1 MRHEIKI
8 PIQKNFDSNFKDLIN
23 FNRNIKKS
31 FKDRIINSIYFD
43 TENLSLAQNNL
54 SGISKRSKYR
64 IRWYNDNFKNLNYE
78 IKFKKNNLGN
88 KIVLKTN
95 QDLKDLDSLYSVSN
109 KFLNRPENNFFLD
122 KINYYD
128 LKPVVKIS
136 YLRSY
141 YIYNHKVMIT
151 YDKNLQYELIN
162 KFELKKNVFND
173 SMNVIEIKF
182 DKKDYHLGANLIRS
196 TDFYPK
202 RFSKYLRSLYSFNIA
217 KYL

>member
-31 FKDRIINSIYFD
+31 FRDRIINSIYFD

-64 IRWYNDNFKNLNYE
+64 IRWYNDDFKNLNYE

-109 KFLNRPENNFFLD
+109 KFLNRPENIFF
-122 KINYYD
+122 
-128 LKPVVKIS
+128 
-136 YLRSY
+136 
-141 YIYNHKVMIT
+141 
-151 YDKNLQYELIN
+151 
-162 KFELKKNVFND
+162 
-173 SMNVIEIKF
+173 
-182 DKKDYHLGANLIRS
+182 
-196 TDFYPK
+196 
-202 RFSKYLRSLYSFNIA
+202 
-217 KYL
+217 